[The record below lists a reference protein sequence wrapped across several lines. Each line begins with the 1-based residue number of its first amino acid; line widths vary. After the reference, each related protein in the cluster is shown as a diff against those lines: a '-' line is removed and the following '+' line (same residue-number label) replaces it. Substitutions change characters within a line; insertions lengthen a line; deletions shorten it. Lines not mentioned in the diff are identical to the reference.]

1 MPEPVKDVTTSEWAS
16 AVIGSSKP
24 VAVDFW
30 HEQCIWCKRL
40 DPDFASVAAD
50 KSPKMV
56 FYKLHVFREPEITR
70 RYGVQGTPTIKFFCG
85 GREVH
90 EIVGYR
96 PRAVLAKEVD
106 LVLANNADCLG
117 SSTPLKAT

>member
-1 MPEPVKDVTTSEWAS
+1 MADPVSDVTTSEWQSLVLNS
-16 AVIGSSKP
+16 AKP

-50 KSPKMV
+50 KASKMT
-56 FYKLHVFREPEITR
+56 FYKLHVFREPEISR

-96 PRAVLAKEVD
+96 PKAALSREVD
-106 LVLANNADCLG
+106 LVLANYAECLR
-117 SSTPLKAT
+117 SSTPMKAT

>member
-1 MPEPVKDVTTSEWAS
+1 MAASESDVTTAEWQS
-16 AVIGSSKP
+16 LVLDSTKP

-30 HEQCIWCKRL
+30 HEQCIWCTRL
-40 DPDFASVAAD
+40 EPDFASVAAE
-50 KSPKMV
+50 KSPRMT

-96 PRAVLAKEVD
+96 PKAALAREVD
-106 LVLANNADCLG
+106 AVLANNEDCLR
-117 SSTPLKAT
+117 SSTPVKST

>member
-1 MPEPVKDVTTSEWAS
+1 MPGPVKDVTTAEWAS
-16 AVIGSSKP
+16 AVLGSSKP

-40 DPDFASVAAD
+40 EPDFATVAGE
-50 KSPKMV
+50 KGPEMT

-96 PRAVLAKEVD
+96 PKAAIAREVD
-106 LVLANNADCLG
+106 TVLANFGDCLK
-117 SSTPLKAT
+117 SSTPVREG

>member
-1 MPEPVKDVTTSEWAS
+1 MPEPVKDVTTAEWSS
-16 AVIGSSKP
+16 AVLGSSKP

-40 DPDFASVAAD
+40 DPDFANVAAE
-50 KSPKMV
+50 KSSKMA
-56 FYKLHVFREPEITR
+56 FYKLHVFQEPEITQ

-96 PRAVLAKEVD
+96 PKAALAREID
-106 LVLANNADCLG
+106 LVLANHADCLA
-117 SSTPLKAT
+117 SSTTLRRD